1 MNVKTEHPA
10 APRRV
15 IAVEDA
21 PFWQALDDGE
31 FKLARCPCGAW
42 YARTQACLRCG
53 NRASALQWLPA
64 SGRGAIK
71 TFVIFDKPYHPWFAT
86 RLPYV
91 VAVVALEEG
100 PELLTNVIEVP
111 VDAVAIGMKVQIV
124 IVERD
129 GQSIH
134 QARAVAGIGQ

>member
-1 MNVKTEHPA
+1 MNVNPHSPA

-21 PFWQALDDGE
+21 PFWQALDEGV
-31 FKLARCPCGAW
+31 FKLARCACGAW

-53 NRASALQWLPA
+53 SSASQLEWLPA
-64 SGRGAIK
+64 SGHGEIK

-91 VAVVALEEG
+91 VAVIALAEG
-100 PELLTNVIEVP
+100 PELLTNVIDMP
-111 VDAVAIGMKVQIV
+111 VDEVAIGLPVEIV

-134 QARAVAGIGQ
+134 QARAVRLPGA